1 MKLTIILTL
10 FCLSSL
16 SLFAQSPYSI
26 KGAITDTTEKVKLT
40 NTTVAVLNAKDSILR
55 KFVWT
60 AKDGSFAMS
69 NLPKGKFIL
78 LVTYPGYADYV
89 DNFSLDSLHKSVD
102 FGNLNMILKSRLLE
116 GVIIKGQ
123 VTAIKIKGDT
133 TEYNAKAYKINPNDK
148 VEDLL
153 RQLPGIEVDKDGKI
167 TAQGQTVSKV
177 LVDGEE
183 FFGDDPTLVT
193 KNIRADMVDKV
204 QLYDKKSDQAAFT
217 GIDDG
222 VKTKTINIKLKEDK
236 KNGYFGKVDAGGGT
250 DGYYEEQALFN
261 KFTPKTK
268 VSIYGTLSNTGK
280 TGLGWQDAGKAGTTN
295 LQSDDNGGIYFSN
308 GGSDELDSFNGQY
321 NGQGIPIARSGGV
334 HYDGKWDADKQS
346 INANYK
352 IGSIG
357 IDEKDSTLTQ
367 NNLPG
372 SIINTNTDANSH
384 KYLFRQKADL
394 TYSVKLDTSQTLKIA
409 VDGTDKHSNVLEDYS
424 SVSKR
429 NMDTLLNRNNRTV
442 TNDVYTKIFNASAF
456 YTKKFKKVGRTLS
469 WNVSES
475 INNSNSKGYLKSNTD
490 FFNGTTGSLDSSQRI
505 DQYKTT
511 NIKSSVLNSNITYTE
526 PLSKRVA
533 VVLNYGLSVSNG
545 ESDRVSYDSTAVG
558 RYDHID
564 TALSNDYKLTQLSNQ
579 VGAVFNYKKDKTI
592 INFGTKVADVTYR
605 QSEAFSGDIF
615 KRHFINWA
623 PQANYQY
630 KFSQQQS
637 ISINYNGTTTQPTI
651 DQIQPVVNNSDPLN
665 ITIGNPN
672 LKPSFSNNINFNYN
686 SYKVISGQNLY
697 AYGGL
702 QFTDDPI
709 VSNTATD
716 NTGKSV
722 FQSVN
727 LSGKT
732 PYNFYFGAYFGQK
745 IKGDYNIG
753 FEPNI
758 NGNTSYNYTN
768 SELNTTDSYTYAG
781 RLTLSK
787 YIAKK
792 YNFYVGF
799 GPTYTVQKSSLQPL
813 VNNNGLGYTG
823 NVYLNVYL
831 PGKFQLSSSS
841 DYQYNPKTASFNESL
856 SKYILNA
863 SLIKS
868 FFKEDNLKLSVSGN
882 DLLNQNVG
890 FTRNAYGN
898 SITQNSYTT
907 IKRYFMF
914 SVIWDFNKFGTT
926 KSAK

>member
-10 FCLSSL
+10 VCLSSL
-16 SLFAQSPYSI
+16 SLFAQNSYSV
-26 KGAITDTTEKVKLT
+26 KGAITDTVEKVKLV

-60 AKDGSFAMS
+60 KADGSFAI
-69 NLPKGKFIL
+69 NDLPKGKFIL

-102 FGNLNMILKSRLLE
+102 FGSLNMILKSRLLQ

-204 QLYDKKSDQAAFT
+204 QLYDKKSDQATFT

-222 VKTKTINIKLKEDK
+222 QKTKTINVVLKQDK
-236 KNGYFGKVDAGGGT
+236 KNGYFGKIDAGDGT
-250 DGYYEEQALFN
+250 DGYYDEQALFN
-261 KFTPKTK
+261 KFTAKTK
-268 VSIYGTLSNTGK
+268 VSLYGTLSNTGK
-280 TGLGWQDAGKAGTTN
+280 TGLGWQDAGKAGTSN
-295 LQSDDNGGIYFSN
+295 LQTDDNGGIYINNS
-308 GGSDELDSFNGQY
+308 GSDELDSFNGQY
-321 NGQGIPIARSGGV
+321 NGQGIPVARTGGV

-357 IDEKDSTLTQ
+357 IDEKDSTLSQ

-372 SIINTNTDANSH
+372 SIINTSSDQTSH
-384 KYLFRQKADL
+384 KYMFRQKGDL
-394 TYSVKLDTSQTLKIA
+394 DYIVKLDTMQTLKID
-409 VDGTDKHSNVLEDYS
+409 VDGTDKHSNVLEDFS
-424 SVSKR
+424 TISKR
-429 NMDTLLNRNNRTV
+429 NMDTLLNRNNRNV
-442 TNDVYTKIFNASAF
+442 TNDVYTKIFDASAF
-456 YTKKFKKVGRTLS
+456 YTKKFKKKGRTLS
-469 WNVSES
+469 WLVSES
-475 INNSNSKGYLKSNTD
+475 INNSNSKGYLKSTTD
-490 FFNGTTGSLDSSQRI
+490 FFNGTGGLDSSQRI
-505 DQYKTT
+505 NQYKTT

-526 PLSKRVA
+526 PLSKRFA
-533 VVLNYGLSVSNG
+533 LVLNYGLNVSNG

-564 TALSNDYKLTQLSNQ
+564 TALSNDYKLTQL
-579 VGAVFNYKKDKTI
+579 FNI
-592 INFGTKVADVTYR
+592 GTKVADVSYR

-615 KRHFINWA
+615 KRHFINWS

-637 ISINYNGTTTQPTI
+637 ISVNYNGTTTQPTI

-665 ITIGNPN
+665 LTIGNPN

-716 NTGKSV
+716 NTGRSV

-727 LSGKT
+727 LPGKT

-745 IKGDYNIG
+745 IKGDYSVG

-768 SELNTTDSYTYAG
+768 DALNTTDSYTYAG

-787 YIAKK
+787 YVAKK
-792 YNFYVGF
+792 YNFYIGF

-813 VNNNGLGYTG
+813 INNNGLGYTG
-823 NVYLNVYL
+823 NIYLNFYL
-831 PGKFQLSSSS
+831 PGKFQITSNS

-863 SLIKS
+863 SIIKS
-868 FFKEDNLKLSVSGN
+868 FFKEDNLKLSISGN

-898 SITQNSYTT
+898 TITQDSYTT